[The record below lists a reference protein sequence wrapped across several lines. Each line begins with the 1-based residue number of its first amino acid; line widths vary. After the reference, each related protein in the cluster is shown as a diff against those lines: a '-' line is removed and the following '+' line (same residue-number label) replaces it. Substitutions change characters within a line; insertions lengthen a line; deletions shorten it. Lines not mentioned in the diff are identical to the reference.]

1 MFCFTNYPE
10 NRRMIRIM
18 PSVHNTTT
26 VINYC
31 ADNSELNSFLQ
42 AYDVWGSSG
51 CFKPSEYPCDNHQEV
66 WFEMSKEFYE
76 LSKTVT
82 MQRAFKH
89 FGVRVMYYN
98 DEKSHWE
105 LLW

>member
-1 MFCFTNYPE
+1 MRRYIGNYQE
-10 NRRMIRIM
+10 ARRMIRIM

-26 VINYC
+26 VINYS
-31 ADNSELNSFLQ
+31 ADNCELNSFLC
-42 AYDVWGSSG
+42 AYDIWGSNG
-51 CFKPSEYPCDNHQEV
+51 CFKLSDDNNHQEV

-76 LSKTVT
+76 LSRTET

-98 DEKSHWE
+98 KEKNCWE
-105 LLW
+105 LI